1 MTLNQ
6 FSYIFLAL
14 DYFYLSWIPTY
25 FKALSSFCILFYLS
39 IYLSIYLSMVF
50 FLGGGGGRAGG
61 GWRVVVASSR
71 NYFLSLIGKMLIA
84 YTNRSIAMGVLPLYR
99 TPGP

>member
-6 FSYIFLAL
+6 FSYIFLVL

-50 FLGGGGGRAGG
+50 FLGGGEGDGR
-61 GWRVVVASSR
+61 
-71 NYFLSLIGKMLIA
+71 
-84 YTNRSIAMGVLPLYR
+84 GVDGEWLLLALGITSYL
-99 TPGP
+99 

>member
-1 MTLNQ
+1 
-6 FSYIFLAL
+6 
-14 DYFYLSWIPTY
+14 
-25 FKALSSFCILFYLS
+25 
-39 IYLSIYLSMVF
+39 MVF
-50 FLGGGGGRAGG
+50 FFLGGGGRAGG

-99 TPGP
+99 TSGP